1 MIKEKQSGRY
11 ESEYSGGLLV
21 VRIKGEI
28 DHHGAVAM
36 RTGIDG
42 EILAE
47 RPSKLI
53 LDLSA
58 VDFMDSSG
66 LGLILGRYSVMKSI
80 GGELVVLNPT
90 AGVMK
95 ILSLAGAERI
105 IKIENVDIEAERQ
118 KNKENKNRRKV
129 GKTR

>member
-11 ESEYSGGLLV
+11 ESDYSGGLLV

-28 DHHGAVAM
+28 DHHGAAAM
-36 RTGIDG
+36 RAGIDS
-42 EILAE
+42 EILE
-47 RPSKLI
+47 NRPAKLI

-66 LGLILGRYSVMKSI
+66 LGLILGRYSVIKGI

-105 IKIENVDIEAERQ
+105 IKIENVDIEAERK
-118 KNKENKNRRKV
+118 KNKECKHN
-129 GKTR
+129 GKGGKIK